1 MKKFSKQ
8 IDIPFICH
16 ITNRKF
22 NSIGGLGIY
31 LTKTLKYNHKKYYDN
46 IIKGEVIKCHFCN
59 NDGRFVSLSKGYTN
73 LCKSDECI
81 SKSRSTYTIEGIMYN
96 KLCTKEEAEIIFDKL
111 KLNNKNKN
119 KQISNNLTKLQ
130 LKENSNRTKEYWIKR
145 GFTENEAIENISNIQ
160 KKNALYHVD
169 KLKTDDIY
177 KEEWTNKQT
186 LSLQYWINKGYNK
199 EEAKQKLKERQQTFS
214 LQKCIDKY
222 GEIEGLKRWQQRQDK
237 WLTTMDAKS
246 PEEKLEINKKRM
258 LNNSGYSK
266 QSQELFWN
274 IYKEFKENNIVFHE
288 LTGKEVIMYNKEIN
302 NMYKIDFVD
311 FTNKKII
318 EYNGDFWHC
327 NPELYNESYFNKVKQ
342 KYAKDIWEYER
353 IKLDYMKNKG
363 YDILVI
369 WEKDFK
375 HNKEK
380 IIQECIE
387 FIKN

>member
-8 IDIPFICH
+8 IDIPFICP
-16 ITNRKF
+16 ITNREFK
-22 NSIGGLGIY
+22 SISGLGIY
-31 LTKTLKYNHKKYYDN
+31 LTKTLKYNHKEYYDN
-46 IIKGEVIKCHFCN
+46 IINGETIKCHFCN
-59 NDGRFVSLSKGYTN
+59 NTGRFVSLSKGYTN
-73 LCKSDECI
+73 LCKSNECI

-96 KLCTKEEAEIIFDKL
+96 KLCSKEEAEIIFDKL

-130 LKENSNRTKEYWIKR
+130 LKENSNRSKEYWIKR

-186 LSLQYWINKGYNK
+186 LSLQYWLNKEYTK
-199 EEAKQKLKERQQTFS
+199 EEAKQKLRERQQTFS

-237 WLTTMDAKS
+237 WLATMDAKS
-246 PEEKLEINKKRM
+246 PDEKLEINRKKM

-266 QSQELFWN
+266 QSQELFWAIQN
-274 IYKEFKENNIVFHE
+274 KFKNNNIVFQE
-288 LTGKEVIMYNKEIN
+288 LSNREVIMYNKEIN

-342 KYAKDIWEYER
+342 KNAKDIWEYDR

-380 IIQECIE
+380 IIQECVE